1 MRAAGGM
8 VGLLVAVALTPVAAQ
23 EPAPMVPAQNLQA
36 SFATLDRERFFAGS
50 LMGQAAE
57 QRYEAASA
65 ELLAENRQ
73 LEASLEEE
81 ERQLTLR
88 RATMPA
94 DQFRALAQEFDTRVE
109 ELRAAQD
116 SKSRS
121 LTRRREEDQQAFF
134 KASIPVLAGLMED
147 LGAVAIIDRSA
158 VILSFDRV
166 DITAQAIARLD
177 AVLGDGTTPAP
188 PPEPLPEPAP

>member
-23 EPAPMVPAQNLQA
+23 EPAQVDPVPSLQS
-36 SFATLDRERFFAGS
+36 SFATLDRERLFSGS

-57 QRYEAASA
+57 QRFEAASA
-65 ELLAENRQ
+65 ALIAENRR

-81 ERQLTLR
+81 ERQLTVR

-134 KASIPVLAGLMED
+134 KASIPVLAGLMEE

-166 DITAQAIARLD
+166 DITTQAIARLD
-177 AVLGDGTTPAP
+177 AVLGDGTTSAPAP
-188 PPEPLPEPAP
+188 DAVPEPAP